1 MIWAKMANNKNVND
15 NARIFVLV
23 LDEPKSIAIAAVRVM
38 KKLIK
43 PPEEINIL
51 FSAPDNVNNP

>member
-23 LDEPKSIAIAAVRVM
+23 LDEPKSMAIAAERVM

-43 PPEEINIL
+43 PPEEINNL
-51 FSAPDNVNNP
+51 FSALDNVYNP